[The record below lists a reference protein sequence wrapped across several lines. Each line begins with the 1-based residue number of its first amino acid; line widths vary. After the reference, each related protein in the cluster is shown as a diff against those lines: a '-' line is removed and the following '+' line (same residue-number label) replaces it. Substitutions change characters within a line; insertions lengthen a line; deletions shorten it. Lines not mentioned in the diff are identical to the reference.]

1 MKNKFSR
8 SSFDSKQ
15 KGQDLVEFALVL
27 PLLLLIV
34 VGVLDLGRA
43 FFAAIAV
50 ANVAREGARYGVDID
65 WESACNP
72 TCDFSGFYDAIEII
86 AEAEASDAGLDPSK
100 LDATASC
107 GACLKDEPLV
117 VTATYDFELILRF
130 ILPDFTIQRSA
141 TMMIP

>member
-1 MKNKFSR
+1 MKNMFAR

-50 ANVAREGARYGVDID
+50 ANVAREGARHGIDLD
-65 WESACNP
+65 WE
-72 TCDFSGFYDAIEII
+72 EICETDCTYGEGQ
-86 AEAEASDAGLDPSK
+86 AETAALNEVQNTGLDITRLNVS
-100 LDATASC
+100 AERGYRES
-107 GACLKDEPLV
+107 DEHYQLV
-117 VTATYDFELILRF
+117 VDVTYDFELILNLV
-130 ILPDFTIQRSA
+130 LPDFTIQRTA
-141 TMMIP
+141 TMRIP